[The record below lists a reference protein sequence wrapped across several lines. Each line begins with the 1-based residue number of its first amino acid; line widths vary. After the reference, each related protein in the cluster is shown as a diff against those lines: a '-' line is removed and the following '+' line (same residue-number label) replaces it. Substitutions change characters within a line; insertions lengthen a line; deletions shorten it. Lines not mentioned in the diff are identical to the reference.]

1 MTFLF
6 VPRPSAWHGLCFKPQ
21 GQNDALFVNV
31 QEEAIMVFIV
41 LWLLGVPLGLIVL
54 LWLLGVFA

>member
-1 MTFLF
+1 MTASPAMNP
-6 VPRPSAWHGLCFKPQ
+6 VPHLARALLYRHPEAFCSANG
-21 GQNDALFVNV
+21 
-31 QEEAIMVFIV
+31 EEGAIMVFIV

>member
-1 MTFLF
+1 
-6 VPRPSAWHGLCFKPQ
+6 
-21 GQNDALFVNV
+21 
-31 QEEAIMVFIV
+31 MVFIV